1 MGKLVGPDGREV
13 TSKGKPV
20 ELPGLSMQ
28 DPVTSL
34 DLLGSVARSCYIM
47 AQQYAA
53 MAGPKGERQVKLLSK
68 DVSGIASQGA
78 TVAEFAS
85 NIMAELTFTLAE
97 AEARIAVLKGLIPED
112 KLQEA
117 EKADFGV
124 ATEWENRRSL
134 FSSRVP
140 LIIKLKQR
148 IGLALSEAVVGSA
161 PTQADFDKLKAD
173 AEKAG
178 FTTEQPTAPAP
189 GEEAVG
195 SPEVV
200 TSPVAKNSD
209 GTQTDASPD

>member
-1 MGKLVGPDGREV
+1 
-13 TSKGKPV
+13 
-20 ELPGLSMQ
+20 
-28 DPVTSL
+28 
-34 DLLGSVARSCYIM
+34 M

-53 MAGPKGERQVKLLSK
+53 MAGPKGERHVKLLSK

-85 NIMAELTFTLAE
+85 NVMAELTFTLAE

-117 EKADFGV
+117 EKADFGI

-161 PTQADFDKLKAD
+161 PTQEDFDKLKAD
-173 AEKAG
+173 AAEAG
-178 FTTEQPTAPAP
+178 FEVEPKKEPVQ
-189 GEEAVG
+189 GGEAVG

-200 TSPVAKNSD
+200 TVPEPTEKVS
-209 GTQTDASPD
+209 